1 MQEPTSRQ
9 PQDTRRVTLPNLGL
23 ATYRQLVAQI
33 QAERPTE
40 RERIGRA
47 LNVLL
52 GSAIY
57 ETGAVGSYLVQSC
70 QDAGTY
76 YLTSTYGCTCPDS
89 AQRAPQGRCKHVYS
103 AILLHAASAEAAA
116 RCMEERVWLTEKAQ
130 QALVELG

>member
-1 MQEPTSRQ
+1 MQTQTRPT
-9 PQDTRRVTLPNLGL
+9 PALVTLPDLGL
-23 ATYRQLVAQI
+23 SACRQLVAQV

-40 RERIGRA
+40 RERIGRS

-57 ETGAVGSYLVQSC
+57 EAGTTGRYLVQSC
-70 QDAGTY
+70 QDAGVY

-116 RCMEERVWLTEKAQ
+116 RRMEDRYWATARGAA
-130 QALVELG
+130 ALASI